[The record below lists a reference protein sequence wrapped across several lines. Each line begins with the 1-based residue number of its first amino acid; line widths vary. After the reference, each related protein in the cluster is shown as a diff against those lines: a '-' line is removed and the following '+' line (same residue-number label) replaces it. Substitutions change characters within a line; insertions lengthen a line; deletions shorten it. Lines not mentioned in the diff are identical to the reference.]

1 MIKKSSQLT
10 IDIAYIVFGAFLQA
24 LAYSAFIAPAN
35 IVPGGIYGT
44 TIALNHITKGL
55 FSFAPEGL
63 PIGITALFFNVP
75 LLLLAIRKLG
85 LSSGPKTVLTFVLIS
100 LFTDLIGYLMGDNRI
115 VPDDKIL
122 SAFYGG
128 AILGVGVICIFRAG
142 STSAG
147 TDVLA
152 RVLAKG
158 RNTKVSTLIMIVD
171 SIVVLFGL
179 LAFKDWSVPLYS
191 WLTIFIYS
199 KVVDI
204 LQPENPNKAVFIVS
218 RANDKMRD
226 LIINKL
232 NMGGTYLHGQG
243 MYNGEQREIIMTIT
257 DRKKLNKLKKGVRE
271 IDPNAFISSMDASKD
286 VSPTP

>member
-1 MIKKSSQLT
+1 MKSSKLT
-10 IDIAYIVFGAFLQA
+10 VDITYIIIGAFLQA
-24 LAYSAFIAPAN
+24 FAYSVFIAPAN

-44 TIALNHITKGL
+44 TIVLNHITKGI
-55 FSFAPEGL
+55 FSFAPDGL

-75 LLLLAIRKLG
+75 LLFLAIRKLG
-85 LSSGPKTVLTFVLIS
+85 LSSGPKTILTFVLIAV
-100 LFTDLIGYLMGDNRI
+100 FTDFIGWLMGDTTLVAN
-115 VPDDKIL
+115 DKFL

-128 AILGVGVICIFRAG
+128 AILGLGVMCVFKAG

-158 RNTKVSTLIMIVD
+158 TNIKVSTMIMTVD

-179 LAFKDWSVPLYS
+179 LALKDWSVPLYS
-191 WLTIFIYS
+191 WLTIFIYG

-218 RANDKMRD
+218 PKKESIREI
-226 LIINKL
+226 IINKL
-232 NMGGTYLHGQG
+232 DMGGTFLHGQG
-243 MYNGEQREIIMTIT
+243 MYNGEQRDIIFTIT
-257 DRKKLNKLKKGVRE
+257 DRKKINALKREVRE